1 MSWGALYF
9 YYRCPKC
16 GKLFKYSIDLIG
28 EYGDAFG
35 SCPNCQS
42 KGTFVKEGAIT
53 LDDLEYEDV
62 E

>member
-9 YYRCPKC
+9 YYICPKC

-28 EYGDAFG
+28 EYGEDFG
-35 SCPNCQS
+35 KCPACEER
-42 KGTFVKEGAIT
+42 GRFVKEGART
-53 LDDLEYEDV
+53 LDDLEYEEV